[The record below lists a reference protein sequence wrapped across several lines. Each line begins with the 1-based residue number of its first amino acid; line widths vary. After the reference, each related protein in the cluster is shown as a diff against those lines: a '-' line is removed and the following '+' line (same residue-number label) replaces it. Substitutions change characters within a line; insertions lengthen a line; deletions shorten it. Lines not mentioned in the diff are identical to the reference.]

1 MIPQRCSAQRVIPHH
16 GYQRAL
22 DRQVRLAKIQRYQ
35 RLSFGNLI
43 YVAFRL
49 IGWFAA
55 TLLIAAGLFV
65 VLFFMVA
72 NGSLFGFFEQLNLLG
87 GHYVVAP
94 PEARAAFDSK
104 LYFIAGF
111 VFLLT
116 GAFRMSGLLSIFE
129 SGDSDDQ

>member
-1 MIPQRCSAQRVIPHH
+1 MMPQHATLQRPIPDK

-22 DRQVRLAKIQRYQ
+22 DKQVRDANIQRYQ
-35 RLSFGNLI
+35 NLSFGNII
-43 YVAFRL
+43 YVLFRL
-49 IGWFAA
+49 IGWTAA
-55 TLLIAAGLFV
+55 TLLIAAGFFV
-65 VLFFMVA
+65 ALFFMVA

-87 GHYVVAP
+87 SHYIVAA

-116 GAFRMSGLLSIFE
+116 GAFRMSGLLSIFQ
-129 SGDSDDQ
+129 SGDYDDQ